1 MISLSNFAV
10 ISADVIT
17 YYDVVQAPENLPPV
31 LGGTVQM
38 FLAQLPGRKE
48 NRSLLRLWLSQGAYL
63 LTVSQSSW
71 ACIASTSWGLGTV
84 DSSVFLGVRVH
95 AHVDVCARLH
105 ASSQYCKVNV
115 CVLRCES
122 KRDGFIHSLPSLIFD
137 ILWPCMAD

>member
-63 LTVSQSSW
+63 LTVSQSS
-71 ACIASTSWGLGTV
+71 
-84 DSSVFLGVRVH
+84 
-95 AHVDVCARLH
+95 
-105 ASSQYCKVNV
+105 
-115 CVLRCES
+115 
-122 KRDGFIHSLPSLIFD
+122 
-137 ILWPCMAD
+137 